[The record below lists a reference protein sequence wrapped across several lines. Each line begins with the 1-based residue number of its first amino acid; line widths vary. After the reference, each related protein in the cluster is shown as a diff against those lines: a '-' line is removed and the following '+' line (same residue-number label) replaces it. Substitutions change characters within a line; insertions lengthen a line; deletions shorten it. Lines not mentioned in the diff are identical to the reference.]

1 MSLSRT
7 NRKLVEELRAGLN
20 KEAVEQALQQTLIT
34 PRQAKTLHNWIEAV
48 AEIRANPV
56 YAVQGKDGANIG
68 EVVTS
73 NAGRTWIGRR
83 YGKTYP
89 AGAEFQELEQ
99 AFQYVHEAEAIRSQ

>member
-20 KEAVEQALQQTLIT
+20 KEAVEQALQLVQIT

-48 AEIRANPV
+48 GEIRANPV
-56 YAVQGKDGANIG
+56 YAVQGKDGSHIG
-68 EVVTS
+68 EVIAS
-73 NAGRTWIGRR
+73 NAGRTWIARR

-89 AGAEFQELEQ
+89 AGAEFQELEL
-99 AFQYVHEAEAIRSQ
+99 AIQYVHEVEAISSQ